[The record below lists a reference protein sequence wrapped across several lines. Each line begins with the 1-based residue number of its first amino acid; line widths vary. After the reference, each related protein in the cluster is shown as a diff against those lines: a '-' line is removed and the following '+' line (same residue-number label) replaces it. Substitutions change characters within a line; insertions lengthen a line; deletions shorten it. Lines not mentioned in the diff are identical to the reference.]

1 MATRSGV
8 LDDMSRGRKDRL
20 RGVDCEIVNDGVRV
34 PVAVVNAMR
43 GCDSVIHLACCQD
56 MANFSRMRGTIHD
69 LLGSVDAVTEINTI
83 PAAHRL
89 EY

>member
-1 MATRSGV
+1 
-8 LDDMSRGRKDRL
+8 
-20 RGVDCEIVNDGVRV
+20 
-34 PVAVVNAMR
+34 
-43 GCDSVIHLACCQD
+43 